1 MNFLRL
7 STKFNPD
14 HKFLVKLPSN
24 PEASDVEIN
33 GDVTISIKIDDIAQL
48 DNSE

>member
-1 MNFLRL
+1 LRL
-7 STKFNPD
+7 TTKFNTN

-24 PEASDVEIN
+24 PQASDIKIN
-33 GDVTISIKIDDIAQL
+33 GDVTISIKINDIAQL